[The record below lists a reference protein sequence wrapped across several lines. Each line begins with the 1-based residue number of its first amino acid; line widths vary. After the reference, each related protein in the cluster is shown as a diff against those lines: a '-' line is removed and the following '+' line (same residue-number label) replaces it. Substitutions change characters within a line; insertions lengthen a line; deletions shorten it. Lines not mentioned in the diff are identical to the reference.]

1 MRRKIVKV
9 LLVDDED
16 EMATALAERLSLRGI
31 EADWV
36 TSGEDAVARVT
47 EKKYDVV
54 VLDVKMPGMS
64 GLETMERVQKIQPEA
79 KVIFLTGHGSV
90 SDFNSCIEAGACSY
104 LMKPTNIEVLIEK
117 MNEAIKEN

>member
-1 MRRKIVKV
+1 MRV

-16 EMATALAERLSLRGI
+16 EMVTALAERLSLRGI

-36 TSGEDAVARVT
+36 NSGEDAIARLT
-47 EKKYDVV
+47 DKKYDIV

-64 GLETMERVQKIQPEA
+64 GLETMEQVQKLQPQT

-90 SDFNSCIEAGACSY
+90 SD
-104 LMKPTNIEVLIEK
+104 
-117 MNEAIKEN
+117 

>member
-1 MRRKIVKV
+1 MRRKILRV

-16 EMATALAERLSLRGI
+16 EMVTALAERLSLRGI

-36 TSGEDAVARVT
+36 SSGEDAIARVT
-47 EKKYDVV
+47 HKKYDIV

-64 GLETMERVQKIQPEA
+64 GLETMEQVQKLQPET

-90 SDFNSCIEAGACSY
+90 SDFNSCIEAGACFY
-104 LMKPTNIEVLIEK
+104 LMKPTNIDVLVEK
-117 MNEAIKEN
+117 MNEALKEH

>member
-1 MRRKIVKV
+1 MRV

-16 EMATALAERLSLRGI
+16 EMVTALAERLSLRGI
-31 EADWV
+31 AADWV
-36 TSGEDAVARVT
+36 TCGEDAITRVT

-54 VLDVKMPGMS
+54 VLDVKMPGMG

-90 SDFNSCIEAGACSY
+90 SDFDSCIEAGACFY

-117 MNEAIKEN
+117 MNEAMKEN

>member
-1 MRRKIVKV
+1 MRRKILRV

-16 EMATALAERLSLRGI
+16 EMASALAERLSLRGI

-36 TSGEDAVARVT
+36 TSGEDAVTRLT
-47 EKKYDVV
+47 GKKYDVV
-54 VLDVKMPGMS
+54 VLDVKMPGMG
-64 GLETMERVQKIQPEA
+64 GLETMERIQKLQPET

-90 SDFNSCIEAGACSY
+90 SDFNSCIEAGACFY
-104 LMKPTNIEVLIEK
+104 LMKPTSIEILIEK

>member
-1 MRRKIVKV
+1 MGRKILRV

-16 EMATALAERLSLRGI
+16 EMVTALAERLSLRGI

-36 TSGEDAVARVT
+36 NSGEDAVAHVT
-47 EKKYDVV
+47 DKKYDII

-64 GLETMERVQKIQPEA
+64 GLETMGQVQKLQPET

-90 SDFNSCIEAGACSY
+90 SDFNSCIEAGACFY
-104 LMKPTNIEVLIEK
+104 LMKPTDIEVLIEK
-117 MNEAIKEN
+117 MKEALKEN

>member
-1 MRRKIVKV
+1 MRRKILRV

-16 EMATALAERLSLRGI
+16 EMVTALAERLSLRGI

-36 TSGEDAVARVT
+36 SSGEDAIARVT
-47 EKKYDVV
+47 DEKYDIV

-64 GLETMERVQKIQPEA
+64 GLETMEQIQRLQPQT

-90 SDFNSCIEAGACSY
+90 SDFNSCIEAGACFY
-104 LMKPTNIEVLIEK
+104 LMKPTDIEVLIEK
-117 MNEAIKEN
+117 MNEALKEN

>member
-1 MRRKIVKV
+1 MRRKILRV
-9 LLVDDED
+9 LLVDDEN
-16 EMATALAERLSLRGI
+16 EMASALAERLSLRGI

-36 TSGEDAVARVT
+36 TSGEDAVTRVT
-47 EKKYDVV
+47 GKKYDVV

-64 GLETMERVQKIQPEA
+64 GLETMEHIQKIQPET

-90 SDFNSCIEAGACSY
+90 ADFNSCVEAGACFY
-104 LMKPTNIEVLIEK
+104 LMKPTSIEILIEK